1 MMNRMY
7 QALKASRST
16 FVPIRHLQYH
26 VRQWGEPRPGQVPL
40 VLVHGWMD
48 VAASWQFMVDALTE
62 DHWIIAPDWRGY
74 GLTKACIG
82 AGPPHADESHL
93 GGPQP
98 QEGSGL
104 GAKCAPPDNF
114 WFADYLADLDAL
126 LDHFAPGMAVNLVG
140 HSMGGNVAMM
150 YAGVRPERIHRLVN
164 LEGFGMPETRPAQAP
179 GRYAQWL
186 DELKALRRG
195 EMDLKT
201 YDSAEGVAR
210 RLMKTNPRL
219 GADKA
224 GWLARQWAAPNEEGQ
239 WAILGDAAHKVVNAH
254 LYQLPETL
262 AIYARIAAPV
272 LSVTASDDSL
282 SQWWKGRFTLEQY
295 HERLK
300 AVPNLHN
307 AMIEDAAHML
317 HHDQPERLARLIE
330 GFFADAA

>member
-1 MMNRMY
+1 MY

-26 VRQWGEPRPGQVPL
+26 VRQWGDPQPGQAPL

-62 DHWIIAPDWRGY
+62 DRWIIAPDWRGY
-74 GLTKACIG
+74 GLTK
-82 AGPPHADESHL
+82 
-93 GGPQP
+93 
-98 QEGSGL
+98 GSG
-104 GAKCAPPDNF
+104 PESDNY

-126 LDHFAPGMAVNLVG
+126 LDHFAPDGPVDLVG

-150 YAGVRPERIHRLVN
+150 YAGVRPERIRRLVN

-195 EMDLKT
+195 DMDLKT
-201 YDSAEGVAR
+201 YDSADGVAR

-224 GWLARQWAAPNEEGQ
+224 GWLAREWAAPDAEGR

-282 SQWWKGRFTLEQY
+282 SQWWKGRFTLAQY

-300 AVPNLHN
+300 AVPHLHN
-307 AMIEDAAHML
+307 AVIEDAAHML

-330 GFFADAA
+330 GFLADAA